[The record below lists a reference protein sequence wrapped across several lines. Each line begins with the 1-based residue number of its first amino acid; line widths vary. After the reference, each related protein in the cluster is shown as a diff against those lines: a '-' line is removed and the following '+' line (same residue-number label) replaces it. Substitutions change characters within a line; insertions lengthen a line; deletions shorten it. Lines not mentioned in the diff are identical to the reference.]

1 MFEKKR
7 VKTNQ
12 VLITTHF
19 KFFESRKHHTAYVVA
34 EDVLQLEPDVGL
46 LRRARRDLLG
56 NLGPVGGDGDALP
69 AVDD

>member
-1 MFEKKR
+1 MFEKSG

-12 VLITTHF
+12 VLIQQHTSNSS
-19 KFFESRKHHTAYVVA
+19 KREIITAYVVA
-34 EDVLQLEPDVGL
+34 EDVLELEPDVGL

-56 NLGPVGGDGDALP
+56 NLGPVGGDGDTLP

>member
-1 MFEKKR
+1 MRKNG

-12 VLITTHF
+12 VLITNF
-19 KFFESRKHHTAYVVA
+19 NFFEPGKHHTAYVVA
-34 EDVLQLEPDVGL
+34 EDVLELEPDVGL